1 MHSTRNSISDIRDQ
15 DFDKK
20 FKILMLGNAMVGKT
34 SFLVRY
40 TEGVFRD
47 ATISTV
53 EMELANKVVFRDNKK
68 IKLEIWD
75 TGKVLAIVFT
85 VLTARKQLSS

>member
-1 MHSTRNSISDIRDQ
+1 MHSIRNSISDIKDQ

-20 FKILMLGNAMVGKT
+20 FKILMLGNAMVGKA

-53 EMELANKVVFRDNKK
+53 GMGLANKVVFRDNKK

-75 TGKVLAIVFT
+75 TGKVFSIVFT
-85 VLTARKQLSS
+85 VLNALKQLSR

>member
-1 MHSTRNSISDIRDQ
+1 MHSTRNSISDIRGQ

-20 FKILMLGNAMVGKT
+20 FKILMLGSAMVGKT
-34 SFLVRY
+34 SFLVHY

-53 EMELANKVVFRDNKK
+53 GMELADKAVFRDNKK

-85 VLTARKQLSS
+85 VLTALKQLSS